1 MFFTNLPF
9 YSTAIVKKNWKNYKI
24 AISQRNSKITND
36 YFYIDLSF
44 PFNIYIYIYI
54 VSWRLT
60 NLYLKGADLNY
71 FNECVIAVSCMKK
84 IFEYKIIIIISKLL
98 KTF

>member
-9 YSTAIVKKNWKNYKI
+9 YSTAIVKKIEKI
-24 AISQRNSKITND
+24 IKSLFLKEIQKLQMTISTLI
-36 YFYIDLSF
+36 YHFLS
-44 PFNIYIYIYI
+44 IYIYI

-60 NLYLKGADLNY
+60 NLYLKGVDLNY

-84 IFEYKIIIIISKLL
+84 IFEYKIIISKLL
-98 KTF
+98 KFF